1 MTSSHFLIDGAEKTG
16 NVVGHGAYGR
26 VVEIKVDGAVCAAKE
41 IHQLLVQQGKSN
53 VTDAFLRIMSS
64 LCHPNITQFLGFCF
78 LDKKATYPAL
88 VMERLATNLH
98 SMLQSEESPNK
109 PIHIPL
115 GLKFSI
121 LRDVAC
127 GLAYL
132 HHRAFVHRDLTATNV
147 LLTSGMEAKIAD
159 LGVAREVIST
169 SPNPSASL
177 MTRCP
182 GTVAYMPPE
191 AMENK
196 AIIILQLY

>member
-64 LCHPNITQFLGFCF
+64 LRHPNITQFLGFCF